1 MALQS
6 VRKKPSKAAWPIW
19 RIEEMSDFTTFLEE
33 ECDDDYVLFRG
44 QREDWPL
51 LPKIAR
57 VRPRSNLLTDERRMT
72 EAFRRE
78 GAAHFSSALAN
89 DWDLLAIAQHHGMAT
104 RLLDWTKNPLAALW
118 FAIRTPAEHRT
129 RDAVIWVYCPT
140 DDDLVKDFEDNS
152 PFTGSRTRVFEPRH
166 ITPRIKAQD
175 AVFTAHKYLTTKHR
189 FVPLERNAAQRGKLQ
204 KVVIAPRQFN
214 ELRYQLDRCGIH
226 DASLFPD
233 LDGLAKRVEWSH
245 TLYTDEKN

>member
-1 MALQS
+1 
-6 VRKKPSKAAWPIW
+6 
-19 RIEEMSDFTTFLEE
+19 MSDYTTFLEE
-33 ECDDDYVLFRG
+33 QCDEDSVLFRG

-51 LPKIAR
+51 LPRIAL
-57 VRPRSNLLTDERRMT
+57 VKPRTTLLVDEKKMVH
-72 EAFRRE
+72 AFRRE
-78 GAAHFSSALAN
+78 GVAHFPPALSAN

-118 FAIRTPAEHRT
+118 FAIKKPAEDRSK
-129 RDAVIWVYCPT
+129 DAVVWVYCPT
-140 DDDLVKDFEDNS
+140 DDDYVKDFQHTS
-152 PFTGSRTRVFEPRH
+152 PFAGNRTYVFEPRH

-175 AVFTAHKYLTTKHR
+175 GVFTAHKYLTKGHR
-189 FVPLERNAAQRGKLQ
+189 FIPFEKNAAQKAKLQ
-204 KVVIAPRQFN
+204 KVLIAPSRFD

-245 TLYTDEKN
+245 TLYADEKL

>member
-1 MALQS
+1 
-6 VRKKPSKAAWPIW
+6 
-19 RIEEMSDFTTFLEE
+19 MSDYTTFLESH
-33 ECDDDYVLFRG
+33 CDEDYVLFRG

-51 LPKIAR
+51 LPRIAL
-57 VRPRSNLLTDERRMT
+57 VKPRTTLLVDEKNMVA
-72 EAFRRE
+72 AFRRE
-78 GAAHFSSALAN
+78 GAAHFSSLAGN

-118 FAIRTPAEHRT
+118 FAIKKPAKDPSK
-129 RDAVIWVYCPT
+129 DAVVWVYCPT
-140 DDDLVKDFEDNS
+140 DADFVKDFDHSS
-152 PFTGSRTRVFEPRH
+152 PFTGSRTYVFEPSH

-175 AVFTAHKYLTTKHR
+175 GVFTAHKYLPARRR
-189 FVPLERNAAQRGKLQ
+189 FVPFERNAAQRTKLQ
-204 KVVIAPRQFN
+204 KVLIAPSRFD

-245 TLYTDEKN
+245 TLYKDEKA